1 MATIKE
7 ISQLANVS
15 STTVSRVLNQ
25 DDTIVVSPEVRRRYL
40 KLPTELNYVPP
51 ECGMRRKEKIVI
63 GVADWHIIRKD
74 RPRYPDF
81 FSGLHYKDHGGKRPT

>member
-25 DDTIVVSPEVRRRYL
+25 DDTIVVSPEVR
-40 KLPTELNYVPP
+40 KKIFKIAHELNYVPP
-51 ECGMRRKEKIVI
+51 RMRHVRKK
-63 GVADWHIIRKD
+63 RKL
-74 RPRYPDF
+74 
-81 FSGLHYKDHGGKRPT
+81 S